1 MMSLRSFTGPLW
13 SVFAGNLL
21 LLVCIIFYL
30 VWWIVTFR
38 PNSAGG
44 GLMGA
49 FSLLAAFVTG
59 IIAIVLLSNGINLI
73 SQDSVR
79 GLPIRLILLGAAAVF
94 VVMLLVTSVGF
105 HRMVT
110 SELMII
116 HAWVALEL
124 SAAVVLYGAGHFG
137 PGRTAVLAAL
147 LGVAFVVSMI
157 CYVLYY
163 RLGEATSYRV
173 GMVPLLMGAIVTA
186 VFLGEMAV
194 LK

>member
-1 MMSLRSFTGPLW
+1 MMSFRSFTGPLW

-21 LLVCIIFYL
+21 LLICMIFYL

-38 PNSAGG
+38 PNSTDG
-44 GLMGA
+44 GLIGA
-49 FSLLAAFVTG
+49 ISILVAFITG
-59 IIAIVLLSNGINLI
+59 VAAIVLLSTGINLI
-73 SQDSVR
+73 SQETVR
-79 GLPIRLILLGAAAVF
+79 GLQVKFILLGTAAIF
-94 VVMLLVTSVGF
+94 VLMLLITSVGF
-105 HRMVT
+105 HRIVT

-137 PGRTAVLAAL
+137 PGRAAVLAVL
-147 LGVAFVVSMI
+147 LGIAFIVSMI

-163 RLGEATSYRV
+163 RMGEAASYRV
-173 GMVPLLMGAIVTA
+173 GMVPLIMGAVVTA

-194 LK
+194 SK

>member
-1 MMSLRSFTGPLW
+1 MMSFRSFTGPLW

-21 LLVCIIFYL
+21 LLLCMVFYL
-30 VWWIVTFR
+30 AWWIATFR
-38 PNSAGG
+38 PNSSDG
-44 GLMGA
+44 GLVGA
-49 FSLLAAFVTG
+49 FSILAAFITG
-59 IIAIVLLSNGINLI
+59 ITAIVLLSNGINLI

-79 GLPIRLILLGAAAVF
+79 GLPVKFILLGAAAVF
-94 VVMLLVTSVGF
+94 VVMLLVTSIGF
-105 HRMVT
+105 QRVVT

-137 PGRTAVLAAL
+137 PGRAAVLAIL

-163 RLGEATSYRV
+163 RLGEAASYRI

-194 LK
+194 PK

>member
-1 MMSLRSFTGPLW
+1 MMSFRSFTGPLW

-21 LLVCIIFYL
+21 LLFCMVFYL

-38 PNSAGG
+38 PNSGG

-49 FSLLAAFVTG
+49 FSILAAFVTG
-59 IIAIVLLSNGINLI
+59 ITAIVLLSNGINLI

-79 GLPIRLILLGAAAVF
+79 GLPIRFILLGAAAVF

-137 PGRTAVLAAL
+137 IGRAAVLAVL
-147 LGVAFVVSMI
+147 LGVSFIVSMI

-163 RLGEATSYRV
+163 RLGEAASYRV
-173 GMVPLLMGAIVTA
+173 GMVPLLMGAVVTA

-194 LK
+194 SK

>member
-1 MMSLRSFTGPLW
+1 
-13 SVFAGNLL
+13 
-21 LLVCIIFYL
+21 
-30 VWWIVTFR
+30 
-38 PNSAGG
+38 
-44 GLMGA
+44 
-49 FSLLAAFVTG
+49 
-59 IIAIVLLSNGINLI
+59 LLSNGINLI

-79 GLPIRLILLGAAAVF
+79 GLPIRFILLGAAAVF

-137 PGRTAVLAAL
+137 PGRAAVLAVL
-147 LGVAFVVSMI
+147 LGVSFIVSMI

-163 RLGEATSYRV
+163 RLGEAASYRV
-173 GMVPLLMGAIVTA
+173 GMVPLLMGAAVTA